1 MEPHQIEYANY
12 WETESFFDA
21 VEFCSWDYEKTL
33 SSSPDMA
40 AESTSSTLPKNI
52 MAERERRKKFNKTL
66 YDLRSV
72 VPNITKMNKTSVI
85 LDAINYIQE
94 LQEQERSL
102 VEEISELESPKQI
115 TAPPHGIKD
124 EDLLHA
130 QMQRRRA
137 ASMSPIEAM
146 EVSVAEIGNGI
157 SLVSITCNKKWNAIV
172 MVLEVIESLDLTIIT
187 ANITSSFGKV
197 FLSLVIQL
205 QQLSEGGLI
214 VPVEGIGH
222 TPELVN
228 PHGSGIGGIVGEC
241 RGRRR
246 RRRVL
251 KP

>member
-1 MEPHQIEYANY
+1 MEPYQIECANY

-21 VEFCSWDYEKTL
+21 EFCSWDDEKTL

-40 AESTSSTLPKNI
+40 AQSTSSTLPKNI

-146 EVSVAEIGNGI
+146 EVSVAEMGNGI

-172 MVLEVIESLDLTIIT
+172 MVLGVIESLDLRIIT

-197 FLSLVIQL
+197 FLSLVIQV

-228 PHGSGIGGIVGEC
+228 PHDSGIGGIVGDC
-241 RGRRR
+241 RGR